1 MTTLIGPDR
10 VVYGMQLPVQAQS
23 RLFAAPWE
31 RDAGGAEIAELART
45 ADEAGFFYV
54 GVCDHVA
61 IPRAASEAMST
72 TWYDTFTTL
81 GFIAGITKNVR
92 LLTHI
97 LVLPYR
103 HPLMTAKATATLDKL
118 SNGRAILGVGAGH
131 VEDEF
136 KALGIDFARRG
147 ELLDEAIDVVKAALA
162 EEFPKAGGP
171 NYPVA
176 DVGVAPRPIQ
186 QPRPAVWVGGSSPAA
201 IRRAALRG
209 DGWLPQGTP
218 RQDMPAAIDTIRNL
232 REQHDLG
239 WIDIGTIA
247 EPLHVGSPSW
257 DVGKRTLSGSP
268 AELAASLR
276 EYVDMGVVQ
285 IQVSFRARSLDEL
298 TDQMRAFSSD
308 VWPQVT

>member
-31 RDAGGAEIAELART
+31 RDAGADEIGEIART

-61 IPRAASEAMST
+61 IPRSHAEGMST
-72 TWYDTFTTL
+72 VWYDTFTTL
-81 GFIAGITKNVR
+81 GFIAGMTRNVR

-103 HPLMTAKATATLDKL
+103 HPLITAKATATLDKL
-118 SNGRAILGVGAGH
+118 SKGRAILGVGAGH

-136 KALGIDFARRG
+136 KALGLDFKRRG
-147 ELLDEAIDVVKAALA
+147 ELLDEAIDVVKAAL
-162 EEFPKAGGP
+162 EDEFPKAGGP

-176 DVGVAPRPIQ
+176 DVGIAPRPIQ
-186 QPRPAVWVGGSSPAA
+186 QPRPPVWVGGSSPAA

-218 RQDMPAAIDTIRNL
+218 KNEMPGVIKTIRDL
-232 REQHDLG
+232 REQNGLG
-239 WIDIGTIA
+239 WIDIGTITGPLYVG
-247 EPLHVGSPSW
+247 EPDW
-257 DVGKRTLSGSP
+257 DVRKRTLSGSP
-268 AELAASLR
+268 QSIADSIR

-285 IQVSFRARSLDEL
+285 IQVSFRARSVDEL